1 MLNFKYKQSQLVQDD
16 FLGCALDDKYY
27 RLNNIQKLN
36 YLLSYAFL
44 NQQTIQ
50 IFEILDSPDDL
61 TSVLYDLKQ
70 ADCFYAKLQLQG
82 KTLLA
87 IFNSKSVDYSTG
99 MVDSVSS
106 DYSLLCDYD
115 LSQDVIDMEEVCFH
129 VYQLAQHPAYK
140 TGNRKDKIFT
150 ASDITPEMRLLP
162 LSLVKTVK
170 IGQ

>member
-16 FLGCALDDKYY
+16 FLGCELDNKYY
-27 RLNNIQKLN
+27 RLNNVQKLN

-70 ADCFYAKLQLQG
+70 ANCFYAKLQVEG
-82 KTLLA
+82 KILLA
-87 IFNSKSVDYSTG
+87 IFNSKSIDYSIG

-115 LSQDVIDMEEVCFH
+115 LSQDEIDMEEVCFH
-129 VYQLAQHPAYK
+129 VYQLAQHLPYK
-140 TGNRKDKIFT
+140 NTRKEKLFT